1 MEAIRLRRANAIL
14 VGMFAFGLGCSAAEV
29 TDKDAATTDG
39 GVVARDAGAADAG
52 GPDVGGTDAGLADAG
67 LADAGLA
74 DDAGFA
80 DAAEAH
86 DAGFS
91 DAGFVE
97 DIGFAEDVGF
107 AEDAGFA
114 DAGFSDAGFVED
126 AGFADAGFVED
137 AGFADAGFAED
148 VGFPEDAGL
157 ADDASSADAAAL
169 DATIPDAEPDAT
181 APDTGPSDAGPPDPT
196 CVAAPSA
203 QVPPQAGL
211 LERANA
217 SVGFSGVQGQC
228 GWRYGYQVPTAT
240 TGFQLMLEWNP
251 GGAWLVDS
259 ATLWTQIQREIAHPN
274 GITTSGGRR
283 AIDQWAI
290 RRWESDVAGLVRIT
304 GAASKSS
311 SGGNG
316 VDVRILVDGVQ
327 AYAQYVAGTDAVG
340 VSFTLSATV
349 AVGSAID
356 FVLEPHDSNDLVDA
370 TRTELHVWQ

>member
-67 LADAGLA
+67 LADAGFA
-74 DDAGFA
+74 DDAGLA

-107 AEDAGFA
+107 A
-114 DAGFSDAGFVED
+114 
-126 AGFADAGFVED
+126 ED

-169 DATIPDAEPDAT
+169 DATIPDAAEPDAT

-290 RRWESDVAGLVRIT
+290 RRWESDVVGLVRIT